1 MVISNKKAKISAST
15 HLVMN
20 KVSLKHKLRKQISFM
35 EIEINKR
42 TIPYF
47 QKMSIYF
54 KIKSTKTEKC
64 SNSAQ

>member
-1 MVISNKKAKISAST
+1 
-15 HLVMN
+15 MN

-64 SNSAQ
+64 SNSAR